1 MLGALVANWRLVGAF
16 VIVAA
21 LLGGAA
27 WLHDAGV
34 REGYAAGRA
43 EVQSAWDAERLA
55 ALTAAAQAAATRD
68 AAERDAAQ
76 RLRRLTDAHSQELA
90 QREDTTRAVRA
101 DLDRLRVALAARP
114 AGPRDLAAPAAARPA
129 SHGAGPGP
137 GELLGACAGEL
148 ARMGDDARALA
159 GLVVGLQE
167 YARIAQATCG
177 VER

>member
-27 WLHDAGV
+27 WLHDAGT

-43 EVQSAWDAERLA
+43 EVQAAWDAERLA

-76 RLRRLTDAHSQELA
+76 RLRRLTDAHSQEIA
-90 QREDTTRAVRA
+90 SRDAAASAVRGELA
-101 DLDRLRVALAARP
+101 RLRDALAGRA
-114 AGPRDLAAPAAARPA
+114 AGPRDLATPAPAGPPA
-129 SHGAGPGP
+129 DADGRP

-159 GLVVGLQE
+159 AIVIGLQE